1 MISLAKPLKLLLL
14 PFAAL
19 SLWAQP
25 VATAVTNGAD
35 YSPTLAP
42 GAIAAV
48 FGTNLAP
55 SQQYPSGLPLPTIL
69 NTVQVMVNGK
79 AAPLFYVSPTQINFQ
94 VPYETA
100 AGQGSLSVISAGHP
114 SAPLSCV
121 VAPFSLGIFEAG
133 GGFGVI
139 QNPDRS
145 ANSPTNPVAGGAV
158 VVVYIT
164 GIGATNTSV
173 SDGEP
178 SPGSPPATFS
188 GTATAIIGD
197 VAAPVQF
204 VGLAPG
210 LVGLGQANIMI
221 PDLPTGTY
229 PMWILLN
236 GIQSVSALVSVKGST
251 ASALSVTGILKL
263 ISSFSLAGVG
273 PTQVPGISG
282 VVDNSVAWF
291 DDTLYVCSPSDI
303 KIVNVKNA
311 AAPTFV
317 QRINDGQLAQSGHN
331 CTVNSSVTTP
341 FLLDLVKET
350 HSIAIYDLA
359 IPAAPVK
366 TTQYLLTVV
375 PRSVAYDGNTA
386 FFGEDIFTPSGG
398 VVVGTRGNV
407 VSVNLSNLNA
417 PVLGSR
423 MQSNGSHPETN
434 TTNLRP
440 YMIVP
445 APGVL
450 YAASTTASKTFNPG
464 TAALDIYDVSS
475 PNNIQGIG
483 QILVPGAKILLT
495 LAISGTELLAVGDT
509 TGFSPGN
516 DSPLDFPFTGNV
528 TLTMFDI
535 SDPRGPKMQ
544 GNVIVTSMNPGNIGG
559 PISLGTV
566 SLGAGFYAVTSSAPD
581 PHATGGGGN
590 GSLVIVDAR
599 DPQNP
604 AAYTYGTIS
613 GLGGLSV
620 ANGYLYAAVG
630 SGASIYQIQL
640 P

>member
-1 MISLAKPLKLLLL
+1 
-14 PFAAL
+14 
-19 SLWAQP
+19 
-25 VATAVTNGAD
+25 
-35 YSPTLAP
+35 
-42 GAIAAV
+42 
-48 FGTNLAP
+48 
-55 SQQYPSGLPLPTIL
+55 
-69 NTVQVMVNGK
+69 
-79 AAPLFYVSPTQINFQ
+79 
-94 VPYETA
+94 
-100 AGQGSLSVISAGHP
+100 
-114 SAPLSCV
+114 
-121 VAPFSLGIFEAG
+121 
-133 GGFGVI
+133 
-139 QNPDRS
+139 
-145 ANSPTNPVAGGAV
+145 
-158 VVVYIT
+158 
-164 GIGATNTSV
+164 
-173 SDGEP
+173 
-178 SPGSPPATFS
+178 
-188 GTATAIIGD
+188 
-197 VAAPVQF
+197 
-204 VGLAPG
+204 
-210 LVGLGQANIMI
+210 
-221 PDLPTGTY
+221 
-229 PMWILLN
+229 MWISLN

-251 ASALSVTGILKL
+251 ASAFSVIDILKL
-263 ISSFSLAGVG
+263 INSFSLAGVG
-273 PTQVPGISG
+273 PTEVPGISG

-291 DDTLYVCSPSDI
+291 DNTLYVCSPSDI
-303 KIVNVKNA
+303 KIVNVTNA

-317 QRINDGQLAQSGHN
+317 ERIDDAEFFKTAHN

-350 HSIAIYDLA
+350 QSIAIYDLA

-366 TTQYLLTVV
+366 TTQYSLALV

-417 PVLGSR
+417 PVSGSL
-423 MQSNGSHPETN
+423 MQSNGSQPETT

-450 YAASTTASKTFNPG
+450 YAASTTASETFNPG
-464 TAALDIYDVSS
+464 TAALDVYDVSS

-483 QILVPGAKILLT
+483 QILVPGVKILLT

-509 TGFSPGN
+509 TGFSPGKQ
-516 DSPLDFPFTGNV
+516 SPLDFPFTGNV
-528 TLTMFDI
+528 TVTMFDI
-535 SDPRGPKMQ
+535 SDPRSPKMQ

-566 SLGAGFYAVTSSAPD
+566 PLGGGFYAVTCSAPD

-590 GSLVIVDAR
+590 NSLVIVDTR

-620 ANGYLYAAVG
+620 ANGYLYASVG

>member
-1 MISLAKPLKLLLL
+1 MRLLLL
-14 PFAAL
+14 LFVAF

-25 VATAVTNGAD
+25 VVTAVTNAAD
-35 YSPTLAP
+35 YTPTLAP

-69 NTVQVMVNGK
+69 NTVQVLVKGK

-94 VPYETA
+94 IPYETA
-100 AGQGSLSVISAGHP
+100 AGQGSLSVISSGHP

-121 VAPFSLGIFEAG
+121 FVPFSLGIFEAG
-133 GGFGVI
+133 AGFGVI
-139 QNPDRS
+139 QNPDHS
-145 ANSPTNPVAGGAV
+145 ANSSNNPVADGEV
-158 VVVYIT
+158 VLVYIT

-178 SPGSPPATFS
+178 SPGSPPAEFA

-197 VAAPVQF
+197 VDAPVQF
-204 VGLAPG
+204 VGLTPG
-210 LVGLGQANIMI
+210 SVGLGQANIMI

-229 PMWILLN
+229 PMWISLN
-236 GIQSVSALVSVKGST
+236 GIQSVSALVSVKGSA

-263 ISSFSLAGVG
+263 ISSFSLAGIG
-273 PTQVPGISG
+273 PTEVPGISG

-291 DDTLYVCSPSDI
+291 DNTLYVCSPSDI
-303 KIVNVKNA
+303 KIVNVTNA

-317 QRINDGQLAQSGHN
+317 GRIDDVQFANSAHN
-331 CTVNSSVTTP
+331 CTVNSSVPTP
-341 FLLDLVKET
+341 FLLDLVKESQ
-350 HSIAIYDLA
+350 SIAIYDLA
-359 IPAAPVK
+359 TPSAPVK

-386 FFGEDIFTPSGG
+386 FFGEDIFTPSGD

-407 VSVNLSNLNA
+407 VSVNLSNLDA
-417 PVLGSR
+417 PVSGSR
-423 MQSNGSHPETN
+423 MQSNGSQPETN

-450 YAASTTASKTFNPG
+450 YAASTTASETFNPG
-464 TAALDIYDVSS
+464 TAALDMYDVSS

-483 QILVPGAKILLT
+483 QILVPGSKILQT

-509 TGFSPGN
+509 SGFSPGKE
-516 DSPLDFPFTGNV
+516 SPLDFPFTGNV

-535 SDPRGPKMQ
+535 SDPSSPKMQ
-544 GNVIVTSMNPGNIGG
+544 GNVIVTSMHPGVVGG
-559 PISLGTV
+559 PISLGAV
-566 SLGAGFYAVTSSAPD
+566 PLGDGFYAVTCSAPD

-590 GSLVIVDAR
+590 NSLVIVDAR

>member
-1 MISLAKPLKLLLL
+1 MINLAQPLKLLLL
-14 PFAAL
+14 PFAAS

-25 VATAVTNGAD
+25 LITAVTNAAD
-35 YSPTLAP
+35 YTPTLAP
-42 GAIAAV
+42 GAIASV

-55 SQQYPSGLPLPTIL
+55 TQQYPSGLPLPTLL

-79 AAPLFYVSPTQINFQ
+79 AAPLFYVGPTQINFQ

-100 AGQGSLSVISAGHP
+100 AGQGSLSVMSAGHP
-114 SAPLSCV
+114 SNPLNCV
-121 VAPFSLGIFEAG
+121 VGPFSLGIFEAG
-133 GGFGVI
+133 AGFGVI

-145 ANSPTNPVAGGAV
+145 ANSPTNPVV
-158 VVVYIT
+158 VGDVVLVYIT
-164 GIGATNTSV
+164 GIGATDTSV

-178 SPGSPPATFS
+178 SPGSPPAKFA

-197 VAAPVQF
+197 VAAPVEF
-204 VGLAPG
+204 VGLTPG
-210 LVGLGQANIMI
+210 SVGLGQANIMI

-229 PMWILLN
+229 PMWISLN

-251 ASALSVTGILKL
+251 ASVFSVTSILKL
-263 ISSFSLAGVG
+263 ISNFSLAGVG
-273 PTQVPGISG
+273 PTEVPGISG

-291 DDTLYVCSPSDI
+291 DNTLYVCSPSDI
-303 KIVNVKNA
+303 KIVNVENA
-311 AAPTFV
+311 AAPIFV
-317 QRINDGQLAQSGHN
+317 EQIKDAQFFKSAHN
-331 CTVNSSVTTP
+331 CTVNSSVTKP
-341 FLLDLVKET
+341 FLLDLVKESL
-350 HSIAIYDLA
+350 SIAIYDLA

-366 TTQYLLTVV
+366 TTQYSLGVV
-375 PRSVAYDGNTA
+375 PRSVAYDGNAA
-386 FFGEDIFTPSGG
+386 FFGEDLFTPSGNL
-398 VVVGTRGNV
+398 VVKTKGDV

-417 PVLGSR
+417 PVLGPM
-423 MQSNGSHPETN
+423 MQSNGTHPETN

-450 YAASTTASKTFNPG
+450 YAASTTASETFDPG
-464 TAALDIYDVSS
+464 TAALDMYDVSS

-483 QILVPGAKILLT
+483 QILVPGVKILLT
-495 LAISGTELLAVGDT
+495 LAMTGTELLAVGDT

-516 DSPLDFPFTGNV
+516 QSPLDFPFTGNV

-535 SDPRGPKMQ
+535 SDPRSPKMQ
-544 GNVIVTSMNPGNIGG
+544 GNVVVTSMSPGNIGG

-566 SLGAGFYAVTSSAPD
+566 PIGDGFYAVTASGPD

-599 DPQNP
+599 DPQHP

-630 SGASIYQIQL
+630 SGASIYRIQL

>member
-1 MISLAKPLKLLLL
+1 MIKLAKPLKLLLL
-14 PFAAL
+14 AFAAL
-19 SLWAQP
+19 SLSAQP
-25 VATAVTNGAD
+25 LVTAVTNAAD
-35 YSPTLAP
+35 YTATLAP

-55 SQQYPSGLPLPTIL
+55 SDLYPSGLPLPTIL
-69 NTVQVMVNGK
+69 NSVQVMVDGK

-100 AGQGSLSVISAGHP
+100 VGQASLSVISAGHP
-114 SAPLSCV
+114 SNPFNCV
-121 VAPFSLGIFEAG
+121 VGPFSLGIFEAG
-133 GGFGVI
+133 AGFGVI
-139 QNPDRS
+139 QNPDHS
-145 ANSPTNPVAGGAV
+145 ANSSTNPVAGGAV
-158 VVVYIT
+158 VLVYIT
-164 GIGATNTSV
+164 GIGATDTSV

-178 SPGSPPATFS
+178 SPGSPPAKFA

-210 LVGLGQANIMI
+210 LVGLGQANIVI

-229 PMWILLN
+229 PMWISLN

-251 ASALSVTGILKL
+251 ASAFSVTSILRL

-291 DDTLYVCSPSDI
+291 DNTLYVCSPSDI
-303 KIVNVKNA
+303 QIVNVTNA
-311 AAPTFV
+311 SAPTFV
-317 QRINDGQLAQSGHN
+317 ERIDDAEFFKTAHN

-350 HSIAIYDLA
+350 QSIAIYDLA

-366 TTQYLLTVV
+366 TTQYSLALV
-375 PRSVAYDGNTA
+375 PRSVAYDGNIA
-386 FFGEDIFTPSGG
+386 FFGEDLFTPSAG

-407 VSVNLSNLNA
+407 VSVNLSKLNA
-417 PVLGSR
+417 PVSGSL
-423 MQSNGSHPETN
+423 MQSNGSQPETT

-450 YAASTTASKTFNPG
+450 YAASTTASETFDPG
-464 TAALDIYDVSS
+464 TAALDMYDVSS
-475 PNNIQGIG
+475 SNNIQGIG
-483 QILVPGAKILLT
+483 QILVPGVKILLT

-516 DSPLDFPFTGNV
+516 QSPLDFPFTGNV

-535 SDPRGPKMQ
+535 SDPRSPKMQ
-544 GNVIVTSMNPGNIGG
+544 GNVVVTSMSPGNIGG

-566 SLGAGFYAVTSSAPD
+566 PLGNGFYAVTSSGPD

-590 GSLVIVDAR
+590 GSLVIVDTR

-630 SGASIYQIQL
+630 SGASIYLIQL

>member
-1 MISLAKPLKLLLL
+1 MIKLAKPLKLLLL
-14 PFAAL
+14 AFAAL
-19 SLWAQP
+19 SLSAQP
-25 VATAVTNGAD
+25 LVTAVTNAAD
-35 YSPTLAP
+35 YTATLAP

-55 SQQYPSGLPLPTIL
+55 SDLYPSGLPLPTIL
-69 NTVQVMVNGK
+69 NSVQVMVDGK

-100 AGQGSLSVISAGHP
+100 VGQASLSVISAGHP
-114 SAPLSCV
+114 SNPFNCV
-121 VAPFSLGIFEAG
+121 VGPFSLGIFEAG
-133 GGFGVI
+133 AGFGVI
-139 QNPDRS
+139 QNPDHS
-145 ANSPTNPVAGGAV
+145 ANSSTNPVAGGAV
-158 VVVYIT
+158 VLVYIT
-164 GIGATNTSV
+164 GIGATDTSV

-178 SPGSPPATFS
+178 SPGSPPAKFA

-210 LVGLGQANIMI
+210 LVGLGQANIVI

-229 PMWILLN
+229 PMWISLN

-251 ASALSVTGILKL
+251 ASAFSVTSILRL

-291 DDTLYVCSPSDI
+291 DNTLYVCSPSDI
-303 KIVNVKNA
+303 QIVNVTNA
-311 AAPTFV
+311 SAPTFV
-317 QRINDGQLAQSGHN
+317 ERIDDAEFFKTAHN

-350 HSIAIYDLA
+350 QSIAIYDLA

-366 TTQYLLTVV
+366 TTQYSLALV
-375 PRSVAYDGNTA
+375 PRSVAYDGNIA
-386 FFGEDIFTPSGG
+386 FFGEDLFTPSGG

-417 PVLGSR
+417 PVSGSL
-423 MQSNGSHPETN
+423 MQSNGSQPETT

-450 YAASTTASKTFNPG
+450 YAASTTASETFDPG
-464 TAALDIYDVSS
+464 TAALDMYDVSS
-475 PNNIQGIG
+475 SNNIQGIG
-483 QILVPGAKILLT
+483 QILVPGVKILLT

-516 DSPLDFPFTGNV
+516 QSPLDFPFTGNV

-535 SDPRGPKMQ
+535 SDPRSPKMQ
-544 GNVIVTSMNPGNIGG
+544 GNVVVTSMSPGNIGG

-566 SLGAGFYAVTSSAPD
+566 PLGNGFYAVTSSGPD

-590 GSLVIVDAR
+590 GSLVIVDTR

-604 AAYTYGTIS
+604 AAYT
-613 GLGGLSV
+613 
-620 ANGYLYAAVG
+620 
-630 SGASIYQIQL
+630 
-640 P
+640 